1 MNLPKLI
8 IMVGLPGSG
17 KSTRAK
23 ELAALEK
30 SCVILSSDAIR
41 KELSGSEQD
50 QTQNDRVFK
59 LLYQRMNEYL
69 SKGESVI
76 IDATN
81 TTLKSRKRILSE
93 CRVPCYKEV
102 QLVMTPIEDCISRDA
117 SRERSVGKEVIYKFE
132 ASFQCPQYFE
142 GFDAILCEEWEVPYS
157 DSYMEE
163 STLKAEAQ
171 MNQFEQHNPH
181 HVYTVGEHCARQS
194 QLISEYCLSH
204 KGFEKW
210 QKIAGVAGRFH
221 DVGKLFTQH
230 FDENGIAHYY
240 NHDSVGT
247 YFLAS
252 HPEILCYAWQGDFMK
267 KDFLDILFLVNF
279 HMRAHN
285 DFQSPKAEQKYRKL
299 FGNERFDLLMAF
311 GECDRKASGTYS
323 KYQFKI

>member
-23 ELAALEK
+23 ELATLEK
-30 SCVILSSDAIR
+30 SCEILSSDAIR

-50 QTQNDRVFK
+50 QTQNDKVFR
-59 LLYQRMNEYL
+59 LLYQRMNELL
-69 SKGESVI
+69 SEGKSVI

-81 TTLKSRKRILSE
+81 TTLKSRRRILSE
-93 CRVPCYKEV
+93 CEIPCYREV
-102 QLVMTPIEDCISRDA
+102 QLVMTPVEECISRDA

-142 GFDAILCEEWEVPYS
+142 GFDTIICEEWEVPCS
-157 DSYMEE
+157 DSCSEE
-163 STLKAEAQ
+163 LISKVEAQ

-181 HVYTVGEHCARQS
+181 HLYTVGEHCTKQA
-194 QLISEYCLSH
+194 QLISDYCLSH
-204 KGFEKW
+204 REFEGW
-210 QKIAGVAGRFH
+210 QKIAEVAGRFH

-252 HPEILCYAWQGDFMK
+252 HPEILCCVWEEDLK
-267 KDFLDILFLVNF
+267 KVDLLDMLFLVNF

-285 DFQSPKAEQKYRKL
+285 DFQSSKAQKKYREL
-299 FGNERFDLLMAF
+299 FGDERFNLLMAF
-311 GECDRKASGTYS
+311 GECDRKATGTHFEH
-323 KYQFKI
+323 K

>member
-30 SCVILSSDAIR
+30 SCEILSSDAIR

-50 QTQNDRVFK
+50 QTQNDIVFK
-59 LLYQRMNEYL
+59 LLYQRMNKLL
-69 SKGESVI
+69 SEGKSVI

-81 TTLKSRKRILSE
+81 TTLKSRRRILSE
-93 CRVPCYKEV
+93 CKIPCYKEV
-102 QLVMTPIEDCISRDA
+102 QLVLTPTEECMSRDA

-142 GFDAILCEEWEVPYS
+142 GFDAIICEEWEVPCS
-157 DSYMEE
+157 DNCSEE
-163 STLKAEAQ
+163 LRSKVEAQ

-181 HVYTVGEHCARQS
+181 HLYTVGEHCTKQAR
-194 QLISEYCLSH
+194 LISEYCLSH
-204 KGFEKW
+204 GGFESW
-210 QKIAGVAGRFH
+210 QKIAWVAGRFH
-221 DVGKLFTQH
+221 DVGKLLTQH

-252 HPEILCYAWQGDFMK
+252 HPDILCNAWQENIKK
-267 KDFLDILFLVNF
+267 KDFLDILFLINF

-285 DFQSPKAEQKYRKL
+285 DFQSPKAQKKYREL
-299 FGNERFDLLMAF
+299 FGDERFNLLMAF
-311 GECDRKASGTYS
+311 GECDRNATGTHFEH
-323 KYQFKI
+323 K

>member
-59 LLYQRMNEYL
+59 LLYQRMNDYL

-93 CRVPCYKEV
+93 CRVPCYKEI
-102 QLVMTPIEDCISRDA
+102 QLVMTPIEDCITRDA
-117 SRERSVGKEVIYKFE
+117 SRERSVGREVIYKFE

-142 GFDAILCEEWEVPYS
+142 GFDAILCEEWEVPPS
-157 DSYMEE
+157 KNPQKDLVVTLE
-163 STLKAEAQ
+163 SQ
-171 MNQFEQHNPH
+171 MNEFQQHNPH
-181 HVYTVGEHCARQS
+181 HLSTVGVHCLKQS
-194 QLISEYCLSH
+194 KLISEYCASH
-204 KGFEKW
+204 KKFEVW
-210 QKIAGVAGRFH
+210 QKIAEVAGKYH

-230 FDENGIAHYY
+230 FDEKGIAHYY

-252 HPEILCYAWQGDFMK
+252 HPDILCEAWQEDIK
-267 KDFLDILFLVNF
+267 KRDFLDILFLINF

-311 GECDRKASGTYS
+311 GECDRRASGTYS
-323 KYQFKI
+323 KY